1 MAFTVYPVGA
11 DSGFSEESAINSE
24 RDRLV
29 AALGGR
35 MATFVVDPFT
45 GGDFSL
51 TTSGSSYDVDVAPG
65 DAFVGGHFVRSN
77 STVTVT
83 VDGSATNE
91 LFVVVDD
98 AESNNATITS
108 TSDGST
114 PSGQYVVKI
123 HEVTTDGSG
132 VTGTTDFRPFVPFR
146 QDSPINA
153 ITGQQQ
159 DTVPGQA
166 IDSTGNFTTSVTF
179 PQSYQNGVDAVNIF
193 IDGLTD
199 DTARVVNIYAGS
211 VTADGFT
218 LHYSVTAAGG
228 SGATADFGYTAT
240 GA

>member
-35 MATFVVDPFT
+35 MATFVADPFT

-123 HEVTTDGSG
+123 HEVTTHGSG

-146 QDSPINA
+146 QDSPIKTA
-153 ITGQQQ
+153 
-159 DTVPGQA
+159 
-166 IDSTGNFTTSVTF
+166 STLSTCS
-179 PQSYQNGVDAVNIF
+179 S
-193 IDGLTD
+193 
-199 DTARVVNIYAGS
+199 TA
-211 VTADGFT
+211 
-218 LHYSVTAAGG
+218 
-228 SGATADFGYTAT
+228 
-240 GA
+240 